1 MFGNAK
7 RSIVAMVLVIA
18 VGLQVCAV
26 AAKKPVPLSS
36 KLGNV
41 NKRIKQVKY
50 KIRVNENQKKTVL
63 GQLAVVESKL
73 DDAQDRLNTNNIKLF
88 DARNDLKLTTQR
100 LEKTT
105 KRLSRRQDLLN
116 RRIVDIYEGE
126 DLNYIDVVLGA
137 TNMWT
142 FLSRAYY
149 LQQILKADAVLIS
162 QIRQL
167 KTSIEADKL
176 RQAKRVEQVASLQ
189 TKLIAE
195 RNQISTLANSKQQQV
210 SRIEND
216 TKLMEQ
222 ALAQLEAESQA
233 IEEQIRRI
241 QSTPAGAKRAAKAF
255 TGGLIYPVPGRVTS
269 RFGYRVHP
277 ITKVYKLHTG
287 IDIACPTGTPV
298 KAAAD
303 GIVIIAQWMPA
314 YGYGVVLDH
323 GGGVQTL
330 YGHNSRLCVSV
341 GQSIKQGEVIAKSG
355 STGYST
361 GPHCHFEKRVNGRPV
376 NPGGG

>member
-1 MFGNAK
+1 
-7 RSIVAMVLVIA
+7 MVLVIV

-41 NKRIKQVKY
+41 NNRIKQVKY
-50 KIRVNENQKKTVL
+50 KIRVNESQKKTVL
-63 GQLAVVESKL
+63 GQLAVVESNL
-73 DDAQDRLNTNNIKLF
+73 DDAQSRLNDNNIKLF
-88 DARNDLKLTTQR
+88 DARNDLKLTTER

-105 KRLSRRQDLLN
+105 RHLNRRQDLLN
-116 RRIVDIYEGE
+116 RRVVDIYEGE
-126 DLNYIDVVLGA
+126 DLNYVDVVLGA

-149 LQQILKADAVLIS
+149 LQQILKADAVLIA

-167 KTSIEADKL
+167 KTSIETDKQ
-176 RQAKRVEQVASLQ
+176 RQAQRVEQIASLQ
-189 TKLIAE
+189 TKLIAQ
-195 RNQISTLANSKQQQV
+195 RNQISTLANSKQQQI

-241 QSTPAGAKRAAKAF
+241 QSTPAGAKRAARAF

-303 GIVIIAQWMPA
+303 GVVIIAKWMTA

-330 YGHNSRLCVSV
+330 YGHNSKLCVSV
-341 GQSIKQGEVIAKSG
+341 GQSVKQGEVIAKSG

>member
-1 MFGNAK
+1 MFDNAK
-7 RSIVAMVLVIA
+7 RSIVAMVLVIV

-41 NKRIKQVKY
+41 NNRIKQVKY
-50 KIRVNENQKKTVL
+50 KIRVNESQKKTVL
-63 GQLAVVESKL
+63 GQLAVVESNL
-73 DDAQDRLNTNNIKLF
+73 DDAQSRLNDNNIKLF
-88 DARNDLKLTTQR
+88 DARNDLKLTTER

-105 KRLSRRQDLLN
+105 RHLNRRQDLLN
-116 RRIVDIYEGE
+116 RRVVDIYEGE
-126 DLNYIDVVLGA
+126 DLNYVDVVLGA

-149 LQQILKADAVLIS
+149 LQQILKADAVLIA

-167 KTSIEADKL
+167 KTSIETDKQ
-176 RQAKRVEQVASLQ
+176 RQAQRVEQIASLQ
-189 TKLIAE
+189 TKLIAQ
-195 RNQISTLANSKQQQV
+195 RNQISTLANSKQQQI

-241 QSTPAGAKRAAKAF
+241 QSTPAGAKRAARAF

-303 GIVIIAQWMPA
+303 GVVIIAKWMTA

-330 YGHNSRLCVSV
+330 YGHNSKLCVSV
-341 GQSIKQGEVIAKSG
+341 GQSVKQGEVIAKSG